1 MLPMHLKT
9 SHDWLSSEPES
20 TQHNT
25 MASSFYPSSMSD
37 PRISAH
43 DFDYN
48 VLDGIEAVIK
58 TTNQRESCMW
68 TYLRNNPP
76 SDSTGYMFSNN
87 PEFGAIMNNMQVGHS
102 GGSYAWT
109 MRNLQYIASN
119 GMDAYITAC
128 SPKPKHQSATASVT
142 ASASVASADI

>member
-1 MLPMHLKT
+1 
-9 SHDWLSSEPES
+9 
-20 TQHNT
+20 
-25 MASSFYPSSMSD
+25 MSD
-37 PRISAH
+37 PRLAVDLSRL
-43 DFDYN
+43 DGLFDYN

-58 TTNQRESCMW
+58 TTQQRESCMW

-109 MRNLQYIASN
+109 MRNLQFIATN
-119 GMDAYITAC
+119 GMDAYIAAC
-128 SPKPKHQSATASVT
+128 SPNKPKHQSATAT
-142 ASASVASADI
+142 ADL

>member
-1 MLPMHLKT
+1 
-9 SHDWLSSEPES
+9 
-20 TQHNT
+20 
-25 MASSFYPSSMSD
+25 MSD
-37 PRISAH
+37 SRLSIY

-68 TYLRNNPP
+68 TYLRDNPP
-76 SDSTGYMFSNN
+76 SESTGYMFSDN

-109 MRNLQYIASN
+109 MRNLQHIASN
-119 GMDAYITAC
+119 GMDAYIVAC
-128 SPKPKHQSATASVT
+128 SPKFKTTTATAT
-142 ASASVASADI
+142 TC